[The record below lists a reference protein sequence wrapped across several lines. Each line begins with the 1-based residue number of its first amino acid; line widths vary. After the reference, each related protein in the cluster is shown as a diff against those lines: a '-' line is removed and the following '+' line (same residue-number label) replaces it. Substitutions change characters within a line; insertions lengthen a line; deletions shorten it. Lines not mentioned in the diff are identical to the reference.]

1 MNLDVATLFI
11 VHAAVSLTLA
21 LLMIIFWQGHRT
33 IPGLSQWTLGA
44 LLLGLMILGAGFRG
58 ILPAAISVVVANCCG
73 ILSLAAFWNGIRL
86 FNGRSAIWLPP
97 WIATVVAAL
106 FLAWH
111 SYVVEDVLARVIFV
125 SVVLSLACILCAVEL
140 IRGTAR
146 KFRLTAIPSAIIFL
160 MVAATLAGRALATWL
175 APPMPDLF
183 ANTTAQSIHFLVSLV
198 SNILVVVSLLMVSA
212 QRLQWE
218 VEQRNEELAAARD
231 AAEQASRAKS
241 EFLANMSHEL
251 RTPLNAI
258 IGFSDVQRNEI
269 FGPMGN
275 ARYREYA
282 ADIHA
287 SGTHLLDVI
296 TTILDISKAEAG
308 KLEITPVDIDP
319 RPPIQVALTL
329 IRSAADLKGVR
340 VTSQIADGIEAIR
353 ADPQALKQ
361 ILLNLMSNAIKFT
374 SAGGEVK
381 LTLEQD
387 AGGTARFTVEDNGI
401 GIPAD
406 DIPRLMKRFEQAT
419 HGYTRR
425 SGGTGLGLPLV
436 DSLVR
441 LHGGRMEIAS
451 EPGVGTRVGF
461 WLPGISSS
469 VGDAFTSL
477 SSVRHST

>member
-1 MNLDVATLFI
+1 MSLDVATLFI

-33 IPGLSQWTLGA
+33 IPGLSQWTLGTV
-44 LLLGLMILGAGFRG
+44 LLGLAILGAGFRG
-58 ILPAAISVVVANCCG
+58 QLPAAITIIVANCCAV
-73 ILSLAAFWNGIRL
+73 LSLAAFWNGIRL
-86 FNGRSAIWLPP
+86 FNGQRALWLPP
-97 WIATVVAAL
+97 WIAAAVTAL
-106 FLAWH
+106 FLVWNHYIA
-111 SYVVEDVLARVIFV
+111 EDVLARVIFV
-125 SVVLSLACILCAVEL
+125 SVILSIACIACAMEL
-140 IRGTAR
+140 LRDAAR
-146 KFRLTAIPSAIIFL
+146 KFRLMAIPSAVIFL
-160 MVAATLAGRALATWL
+160 LVAGTLAIRALFTWL
-175 APPMPDLF
+175 APPAPDLF
-183 ANTTAQSIHFLVSLV
+183 ADTVAQSIHFLVSLV
-198 SNILVVVSLLMVSA
+198 SNILMVVSLLMMSA
-212 QRLQWE
+212 QRLNWE
-218 VEQRNEELAAARD
+218 LGERNVELGAARD

-258 IGFSDVQRNEI
+258 IGFSDVQRREI

-275 ARYREYA
+275 PRYREYA

-308 KLEITPVDIDP
+308 KLEIMPLQMDP

-340 VTSQIADGIEAIR
+340 VTSQIADGIEMIR

-361 ILLNLMSNAIKFT
+361 ILLNLMSNAVKFT
-374 SAGGEVK
+374 SPGGEVK
-381 LTLEQD
+381 LTLDQAPD
-387 AGGTARFTVEDNGI
+387 GAARFTVEDNGI

-461 WLPGISSS
+461 WLPGEKP
-469 VGDAFTSL
+469 
-477 SSVRHST
+477 